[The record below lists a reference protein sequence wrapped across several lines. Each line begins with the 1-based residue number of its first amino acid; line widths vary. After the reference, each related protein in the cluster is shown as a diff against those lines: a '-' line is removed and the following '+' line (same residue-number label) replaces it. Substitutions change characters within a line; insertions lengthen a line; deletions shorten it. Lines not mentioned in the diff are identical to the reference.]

1 MAERP
6 FGPYR
11 LEQRIGRGGMG
22 EVYRAFDTGR
32 HRTVALKILR
42 AELGDDE
49 QFRERFRREA
59 FVAAR
64 LQDPHIVPIHDF
76 GEIDGTLFI
85 DMRLVHGADAA
96 DVLSRRGPMPL
107 PDAVAVLSQVAE
119 ALDAAHAEGVVH
131 RDVKPSNILLTPS
144 GFAYLVD
151 FGIARAVLDSAAGLT
166 ATGATIGTTAYMAP
180 ELFEGS
186 AVDGRADVYALA
198 CVFYELITGEPPF
211 RGGSPLALMHAHLTV
226 PPPRAAAVRPGI
238 PPGLDDVIAC
248 GMAKHPHHRFPTAGR
263 FAQAVRDTLRPVGEP
278 PTGTHVTGSPRRR
291 GWWAVVAVAAAAA
304 VVATSVLVAGALARD
319 GPGSAGPATTTA
331 TTTAS
336 PTTPPTTTPPP
347 STTPAPAGAADRE
360 LIAAVDPA
368 ILQGCQA
375 LDLPSFVVGVVASV
389 DCTNPDEQ
397 PRTRTALIR
406 FATRADLDASV
417 LRETTIAASG
427 AAGYDQDCVAAAL
440 IDVWDRGRV
449 VCRPGE
455 TDTAQLRIIWTFD
468 DALVIAYAQGDAAPF
483 YEWWQRSRSLLR

>member
-1 MAERP
+1 MAERL

-42 AELGDDE
+42 AELGTDE
-49 QFRERFRREA
+49 EFRERFRREA

-96 DVLSRRGPMPL
+96 ELLSRRGPMPL
-107 PDAVAVLSQVAE
+107 PDAVAVLAQVAE

-131 RDVKPSNILLTPS
+131 RDVKPSNILIIPS

-151 FGIARAVLDSAAGLT
+151 FGIARALLDGAAGLT

-186 AVDGRADVYALA
+186 AIDGRTDVYALA

-211 RGGSPLALMHAHLTV
+211 RGGSPLALMHAHLTAT
-226 PPPRAAAVRPGI
+226 PPRAAAVRPGI

-248 GMAKHPHHRFPTAGR
+248 GMAKHPHHRFPTAGGL
-263 FAQAVRDTLRPVGEP
+263 AQAVRGTVAPVGEP
-278 PTGTHVTGSPRRR
+278 WTGTHVTGSPRRR
-291 GWWAVVAVAAAAA
+291 G
-304 VVATSVLVAGALARD
+304 
-319 GPGSAGPATTTA
+319 
-331 TTTAS
+331 
-336 PTTPPTTTPPP
+336 
-347 STTPAPAGAADRE
+347 
-360 LIAAVDPA
+360 
-368 ILQGCQA
+368 
-375 LDLPSFVVGVVASV
+375 
-389 DCTNPDEQ
+389 
-397 PRTRTALIR
+397 
-406 FATRADLDASV
+406 
-417 LRETTIAASG
+417 
-427 AAGYDQDCVAAAL
+427 
-440 IDVWDRGRV
+440 
-449 VCRPGE
+449 
-455 TDTAQLRIIWTFD
+455 
-468 DALVIAYAQGDAAPF
+468 
-483 YEWWQRSRSLLR
+483 